1 MKNFAFVFPGQG
13 SQAVGMLDGWG
24 DHPAVA
30 QTLQEASD
38 ALGEDVGRLI
48 HEGPKEALALTT
60 NTQPVMLVAGVAAW
74 RVWRAE
80 GGALPAAVAGHSLG
94 EYSALVA
101 SGVLTLAQAAPL
113 VRLRAAAM
121 QEAVPVGTGA
131 MAAILGLDAAKVIA
145 GCAEVTAAMGHNGTE
160 VVEAVNFNDPAQTV
174 IAGSKAAVEK
184 ACEAFKAAG
193 AKRALPLPVSAPF
206 HSSLMK
212 PAAEKLRAALAAIP
226 LAAPQIPVLN
236 NIDVAVQ
243 QDADAIR
250 DALYRQAFG
259 PVRWVEC
266 VQALKARG
274 ITHIVECGPGK
285 VLAGMTKR
293 IDAELTGAALYD
305 PATLNEVKELLAW
318 ANPPQPPPW
327 RWSRVPRAA
336 SAPPSHWNWPHAATR
351 SSAPPPPTKALRASP
366 RRWPRTQAA
375 GAPT

>member
-145 GCAEVTAAMGHNGTE
+145 GCAEVTGAMGQNGTE
-160 VVEAVNFNDPAQTV
+160 VVEAVNFNDPVQTV
-174 IAGSKAAVEK
+174 IAGTKAAVEK
-184 ACEAFKAAG
+184 ACEVLKGMG

-212 PAAEKLRAALAAIP
+212 PAAERLKGALEAVDFADP
-226 LAAPQIPVLN
+226 KIPVVN
-236 NIDVAVQ
+236 NIDVAIE
-243 QDADAIR
+243 DDHDRIR

-266 VQALKARG
+266 IHKIKAMG
-274 ITHIVECGPGK
+274 LHTVVECGPGK

-293 IDAELTGAALYD
+293 IDADLTGLAMYD
-305 PATLNEVKELLAW
+305 PTSLAEVKAQV
-318 ANPPQPPPW
+318 A
-327 RWSRVPRAA
+327 
-336 SAPPSHWNWPHAATR
+336 
-351 SSAPPPPTKALRASP
+351 
-366 RRWPRTQAA
+366 
-375 GAPT
+375 